1 MTRATVIP
9 DPVTTH
15 QAGVIVP
22 PGNPT
27 VEPEM
32 TRLLPAGITMYTAR
46 LPVMTGKSLK
56 ERSTLYVT
64 HYRDTIES
72 FDNLKLD
79 SVLFGVNGPSYH
91 LLPDGDRE
99 LCADLS
105 ASYGVRTMTSSLA
118 IHEALQAISCKEIC
132 LVSPYSEWLTEKA
145 AAYWQAAGYR
155 LAAVARVFQPQE
167 QLHAYEARTPRVIET
182 LRSLS
187 PPKGAV
193 IVMTGTG
200 MVTME
205 AIRTMGG
212 ELANPILSSNICSAR
227 WLLRE
232 AGLKSGSALFDTIA
246 RVLLPT
252 L

>member
-1 MTRATVIP
+1 MIP
-9 DPVTTH
+9 DPITTH

-32 TRLLPAGITMYTAR
+32 ARLLPGEITMYTAR
-46 LPVMTGKSLK
+46 LPVMHDTPLN
-56 ERSTLYVT
+56 ERSKLYVS
-64 HYRDTIES
+64 HYRDTMGA

-79 SVLFGVNGPSYH
+79 SMLIGITGPSYR
-91 LLPDGDRE
+91 LLPDGDRA

-105 ASYGVRTMTSSLA
+105 AESGIPTMTSSLA
-118 IHEALQAISCKEIC
+118 IHQALQAIACEEIC
-132 LVSPYSEWLTEKA
+132 LVSPYTDWLTEKA

-155 LAAVARVFQPQE
+155 LAAVARVFEAHE
-167 QLHAYEARTPRVIET
+167 QLHAYETRTPRVVET
-182 LRSLS
+182 LRSLA
-187 PPKGAV
+187 PAKGAA

-200 MVTME
+200 MVTLE
-205 AIRTMGG
+205 AARIVGE
-212 ELANPILSSNICSAR
+212 ELANPVLSSNLCGAR

-232 AGLKSGSALFDTIA
+232 AGLKSGSALFDSIA